1 MRLLLTLTKLLVA
14 ASVALGL
21 VWWLD
26 SRREQTAL
34 APGREGGPP
43 PPRPVP
49 PPPAEDPARR
59 VAAGLAERGGAAPRA
74 VDPFVARPAADGR
87 AAAADG
93 PVAAAPLPEREPTG
107 GGTATAASPTV
118 PLGAVAAA
126 DGACPDSHPVKGNAD
141 SHIYHLP
148 GGPSYDRTVAEFCFA
163 SAGAAEA
170 AGFRAPRRA
179 HPSAGATGGNSA

>member
-1 MRLLLTLTKLLVA
+1 MRLLVTLTKLLVA

-26 SRREQTAL
+26 HRREQTAL
-34 APGREGGPP
+34 APGRAGGPP

-74 VDPFVARPAADGR
+74 VDPLVDRPAADGR

-93 PVAAAPLPEREPTG
+93 SGAAAPGPEREPTG
-107 GGTATAASPTV
+107 GGKATAAAPTA
-118 PLGAVAAA
+118 PAGAVAAA
-126 DGACPDSHPVKGNAD
+126 DGACPASHPVKGNAD

-148 GGPSYDRTVAEFCFA
+148 GGPSYDRTVAEVCFA
-163 SAGAAEA
+163 GAGAAEA

-179 HPSAGATGGNSA
+179 HPSGEATGGNSA